1 MIPGHM
7 FKPIGFPP
15 PLKGSLWSSTLRGSV
30 PSTFQD
36 LVKLPGVGAKVANL
50 VLSVTFGQRD
60 AGMVVDT
67 HVFRVARR
75 LGWSDARNPEE
86 TRQQLE
92 RFMSCDLREEVTLK
106 LIAFGQAVCR
116 PQYPKCQEC
125 LLSQQGICP
134 TYQRRCTTAVGTPT
148 TFQKLEPSPKRKRTL
163 IDLEDWDKK
172 KILHSAWRQGGGNS
186 FIFLEFSPRAL
197 KWSNLTFIFFSD
209 GLGGTNHQ
217 LALEV
222 GNEACWRSTNSTR
235 WFVGGN
241 PDISPG
247 PKKSSWFLAELP
259 GLSIFVWE
267 VKGYHHRISWDDR
280 HKELFAI
287 LRVSDQP
294 LAY

>member
-1 MIPGHM
+1 MKTNPL
-7 FKPIGFPP
+7 GFPP
-15 PLKGSLWSSTLRGSV
+15 KKRPALIASTLRGSV

-163 IDLEDWDKK
+163 IDLED
-172 KILHSAWRQGGGNS
+172 
-186 FIFLEFSPRAL
+186 
-197 KWSNLTFIFFSD
+197 
-209 GLGGTNHQ
+209 
-217 LALEV
+217 
-222 GNEACWRSTNSTR
+222 
-235 WFVGGN
+235 
-241 PDISPG
+241 
-247 PKKSSWFLAELP
+247 
-259 GLSIFVWE
+259 
-267 VKGYHHRISWDDR
+267 
-280 HKELFAI
+280 
-287 LRVSDQP
+287 
-294 LAY
+294 